1 MADVHRVSRVAIYPI
16 DAGGLAA
23 PDACTNQAC
32 AANISLNSAF
42 AGATCLDIKG
52 FAISVG
58 GKGFCNTNG
67 FKEAISEVV
76 NVGSDYYTVSYRPT
90 NSNWNGAFRKI
101 NVTAGPAQPTATESI
116 FDKAIDW
123 LIGDFIDPK
132 LQYRD
137 GYYARDAPESMP
149 GILDS
154 AAANGGGSGQRKLIS
169 TSPKG
174 NPGVAGAA
182 GKTRMEAAMG
192 FGVLAPDEVNFTIVA
207 TPSTE
212 KEALKPG
219 AMLPKGNFLTEPFRS
234 IPYRNYRIHYWVDP
248 KALTFSRTAD
258 GGYRDELQVVA
269 MVYRDDG
276 LVANSLATTVP
287 IQVSADDLES
297 EQVYGLTL
305 DQTIAVPVTGNPLPG
320 NFFLRVGVRETPTG
334 HVGAIEVPAE
344 WIKLPAETVATN
356 TTKAE

>member
-1 MADVHRVSRVAIYPI
+1 
-16 DAGGLAA
+16 
-23 PDACTNQAC
+23 
-32 AANISLNSAF
+32 
-42 AGATCLDIKG
+42 
-52 FAISVG
+52 
-58 GKGFCNTNG
+58 
-67 FKEAISEVV
+67 
-76 NVGSDYYTVSYRPT
+76 
-90 NSNWNGAFRKI
+90 
-101 NVTAGPAQPTATESI
+101 
-116 FDKAIDW
+116 
-123 LIGDFIDPK
+123 
-132 LQYRD
+132 
-137 GYYARDAPESMP
+137 
-149 GILDS
+149 
-154 AAANGGGSGQRKLIS
+154 
-169 TSPKG
+169 
-174 NPGVAGAA
+174 
-182 GKTRMEAAMG
+182 
-192 FGVLAPDEVNFTIVA
+192 
-207 TPSTE
+207 
-212 KEALKPG
+212 
-219 AMLPKGNFLTEPFRS
+219 MLPKGNFLTEPFRS

-320 NFFLRVGVRETPTG
+320 NFFLRVGVSETPTG